1 MKKAFIQLHI
11 AVLLAGLTGV
21 LGRLISLN
29 EGLLVWYRLLLT
41 APSLWLL
48 AFFRKPGTRK
58 PDGRARQRRGSRTAP
73 RRQSG
78 AAVRRERDPAGS
90 AADGPAG
97 GTVRIDR
104 RDLWRIFGIGGIAA
118 LHWVTFYGS
127 IKYSNVSVGLVCF
140 SAVGF
145 FTAVLEPLIMRH
157 RVDVVELLLGLLV
170 IVGIFFIFQV
180 DPHFKTGIVIGLV
193 SALLGSLFPVLN
205 KRILKR
211 VSSENVTLY
220 ELSGGFLVLTL
231 LMPLYLWLFPTSS
244 LLPGWRDWI
253 WLLVLAWACTVL
265 AFNLSMSA
273 LVHISAF
280 TVNLSYNLEPVYGI
294 LLAFLLFREDK
305 YLNNGFYIGFS
316 LILLSIILQTV
327 RLKRRQLKLS

>member
-21 LGRLISLN
+21 LGKLISLN

-48 AFFRKPGTRK
+48 ALLRKQ
-58 PDGRARQRRGSRTAP
+58 D
-73 RRQSG
+73 
-78 AAVRRERDPAGS
+78 
-90 AADGPAG
+90 
-97 GTVRIDR
+97 VRIAK
-104 RDLWRIFGIGGIAA
+104 RDVWRIFGIGGIAA
-118 LHWVTFYGS
+118 LHWVAFYGS
-127 IKYSNVSVGLVCF
+127 IKYSNVSVSLLCF
-140 SAVGF
+140 SAIGF
-145 FTAVLEPLIMRH
+145 FTAIIEPLILRH

-180 DPHFKTGIVIGLV
+180 DPHFKTGIIIGLV

-205 KRILKR
+205 KRILMR
-211 VSSENVTLY
+211 VSPENVTLY
-220 ELSGGFLVLTL
+220 ELSGGFLVLTT
-231 LMPLYLWLFPTSS
+231 LMPLYLWLFPAPS
-244 LLPGWRDWI
+244 LLPGWQDLG
-253 WLLVLAWACTVL
+253 WLLILAWACTVL

-273 LVHISAF
+273 LQKISAF

-305 YLNNGFYIGFS
+305 YLSGGFYVGFF
-316 LILLSIILQTV
+316 LILLSIVLQTV
-327 RLKRRQLKLS
+327 RLRRKYLKPA

>member
-21 LGRLISLN
+21 LGKLISLN

-48 AFFRKPGTRK
+48 AFLRK
-58 PDGRARQRRGSRTAP
+58 
-73 RRQSG
+73 QS
-78 AAVRRERDPAGS
+78 
-90 AADGPAG
+90 
-97 GTVRIDR
+97 VRIDG
-104 RDLWRIFGIGGIAA
+104 RDVWRIFGIGGIAA
-118 LHWVTFYGS
+118 LHWVAFYGS
-127 IKYSNVSVGLVCF
+127 IKYSNVSVGLLCF
-140 SAVGF
+140 SAIGF
-145 FTAVLEPLIMRH
+145 FTALIEPLVMGH
-157 RVDVVELLLGLLV
+157 RIDFIELLLGLLV

-180 DPHFKTGIVIGLV
+180 DPHFKAGIAVGLL

-211 VSSENVTLY
+211 VSAENVTLY

-231 LMPLYLWLFPTSS
+231 LMPLYLYVFPSPRLMPNLS
-244 LLPGWRDWI
+244 DWG
-253 WLLVLAWACTVL
+253 WLLVLSWACTVL

-273 LVHISAF
+273 LQRISAF

-305 YLNNGFYIGFS
+305 YLNTGFYIGFC
-316 LILLSIILQTV
+316 LILLSIILQMV
-327 RLKRRQLKLS
+327 RLRRNQTPKPA